1 MAERGR
7 PALVPPTHASSERLS
22 CQAHSLN
29 FGTGGFEFAFYF
41 PQHDGGTDI
50 REYRLAEEYPPGSR
64 ISRVVLRHPPA
75 RAGATS
81 DAKEILSEWTN
92 TWPTQYVSRV
102 HLAITCVGLGENET
116 ALNWLEI
123 AYEQGSPALWQA
135 LGALHETDV
144 GDPKEAVKQAEAV
157 LALARNRD
165 TLILTAL
172 AFARAGKA
180 DRARTIANQLDREYP
195 WIRSCNLTGCP
206 RFEPQSM

>member
-64 ISRVVLRHPPA
+64 ISRVVLGHPPA

-102 HLAITCVGLGENET
+102 HLAITCVGRERNC
-116 ALNWLEI
+116 LE
-123 AYEQGSPALWQA
+123 
-135 LGALHETDV
+135 
-144 GDPKEAVKQAEAV
+144 
-157 LALARNRD
+157 LARDSVR
-165 TLILTAL
+165 TGFPCSL
-172 AFARAGKA
+172 AGAGRFARDG
-180 DRARTIANQLDREYP
+180 RR
-195 WIRSCNLTGCP
+195 
-206 RFEPQSM
+206 